1 MDNLDWHNKIYVLI
15 GCIEGEVRL
24 VEGSDS
30 VSTLQ
35 GRVEV
40 CENSS
45 WGIVCASGWDISD
58 AIVACRQLGFSTA
71 GTVYTRDKFSYNIFL
86 NCNSP

>member
-1 MDNLDWHNKIYVLI
+1 M
-15 GCIEGEVRL
+15 RL

-45 WGIVCASGWDISD
+45 WGTVCASGWDISD
-58 AIVACRQLGFSTA
+58 AIVACRQLGFSIT
-71 GTVYTRDKFSYNIFL
+71 GTWNKL
-86 NCNSP
+86 L